1 MLIDDLGQLSQGF
14 DGDHWRVLVTDG
26 LAPRRV
32 EHPTGHGELQPVL
45 QPDDETRLHLAA
57 KGADD
62 LYFLVEERV
71 VPVTDACEPEFM
83 SSVETRCEVCGTRH
97 ACGCPL
103 SGWLS

>member
-1 MLIDDLGQLSQGF
+1 MLVDELGQLAQGL
-14 DGDHWRVLVTDG
+14 DGDHRRVLVTDG

-32 EHPTGHGELQPVL
+32 EHPTGHGEQQPVP
-45 QPDDETRLHLAA
+45 QSHDEARLYLPA

-83 SSVETRCEVCGTRH
+83 SSVMTR
-97 ACGCPL
+97 
-103 SGWLS
+103 